1 MGNAEPLMAGSSFSG
16 RPRPWLVLT
25 RGSARR
31 RRAILIA
38 LLAGLAVSVVLTPF
52 TLALGWSLAAIF
64 IVALGLDVV
73 LLRRRRVLLAEQTM
87 SAAFRARRPTRHPP
101 LR

>member
-1 MGNAEPLMAGSSFSG
+1 M
-16 RPRPWLVLT
+16 
-25 RGSARR
+25 
-31 RRAILIA
+31 A

-64 IVALGLDVV
+64 IVALVLDVV
-73 LLRRRRVLLAEQTM
+73 LLRRRRVLLAEMTM
-87 SAAFRARRPTRHPP
+87 SAAFRARRPARHPP